1 MYAVTIPI
9 IRTEQST
16 LLFDK
21 RFALMNRGHNA
32 IVRHAKHLLHRLD
45 HDLEYQS
52 WRKEYIALLKKEADQ
67 QKKGLELKI
76 GRASCRERVCMR
88 V

>member
-21 RFALMNRGHNA
+21 RFALMNRGR
-32 IVRHAKHLLHRLD
+32 I
-45 HDLEYQS
+45 S
-52 WRKEYIALLKKEADQ
+52 S
-67 QKKGLELKI
+67 I
-76 GRASCRERVCMR
+76 GWTMIWNTRAGGKNTSPF
-88 V
+88 